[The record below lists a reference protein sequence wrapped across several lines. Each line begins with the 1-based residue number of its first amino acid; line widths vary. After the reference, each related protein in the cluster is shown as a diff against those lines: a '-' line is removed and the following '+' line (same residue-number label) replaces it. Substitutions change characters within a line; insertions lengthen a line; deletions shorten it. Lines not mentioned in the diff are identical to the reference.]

1 MPKKKIKFFDS
12 SSSELLQNWLDA
24 DQLVISERGYRVQSL
39 TPLTVTSI
47 TNYFL
52 LLVFEANNS
61 IADKEFGGNS

>member
-1 MPKKKIKFFDS
+1 MPKKKIKVFDS